1 MLCEVQQIPSELL
14 RKTCHPI
21 RIPVDQQT
29 AVQTLLA
36 SNFVHVYM
44 QAAHHPQL
52 GESMTQ
58 LALAYS
64 LFVSSLT
71 EIKPDSQLFYATDS
85 FRSLS
90 GSQKQ
95 GMHDLLVQ
103 LKEALPLT
111 PPVAE
116 ANASSGASAA
126 GTSTTGIQ
134 LQICCDSN

>member
-1 MLCEVQQIPSELL
+1 MN
-14 RKTCHPI
+14 
-21 RIPVDQQT
+21 QQT
-29 AVQTLLA
+29 AVQQLPA
-36 SNFVHVYM
+36 SNFIHVYM

-71 EIKPDSQLFYATDS
+71 EVKPDSQLYYATDS

-111 PPVAE
+111 PSVAE
-116 ANASSGASAA
+116 ANASIGVPAA
-126 GTSTTGIQ
+126 GASTTGIQ
-134 LQICCDSN
+134 LQLCCHSI